1 MPNAKIIP
9 RTPTVTPTMMPNFAV
24 DVDEEESSSWY
35 EIPLAFDVGG
45 GHVGIGGVHDQGTV
59 GSGGDGVSGG
69 GGAGR

>member
-59 GSGGDGVSGG
+59 GSGVAGGGG